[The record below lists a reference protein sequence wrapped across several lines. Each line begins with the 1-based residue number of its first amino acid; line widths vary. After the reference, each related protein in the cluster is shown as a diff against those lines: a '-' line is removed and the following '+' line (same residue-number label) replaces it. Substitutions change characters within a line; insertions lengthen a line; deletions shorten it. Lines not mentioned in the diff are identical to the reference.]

1 MRYGLSGASV
11 VTFGNNIFISGGVG
25 AGGILKAVRRILVF
39 DHKANLWYMGPP
51 MKEVSKLIIFQ
62 KYKRFMLDEMI
73 NQNSFNICHI
83 YEIPKSKTQI
93 QNKKS

>member
-1 MRYGLSGASV
+1 MESVNKVSKNKFIKGKNISTYLKQFHRLPMRYGLSGASV

-51 MKEVSKLIIFQ
+51 MKEVTINIF
-62 KYKRFMLDEMI
+62 L
-73 NQNSFNICHI
+73 NSNI
-83 YEIPKSKTQI
+83 
-93 QNKKS
+93 

>member
-1 MRYGLSGASV
+1 MGKLKKISYTRLPMRYGLSGASV

-51 MKEVSKLIIFQ
+51 MKEV
-62 KYKRFMLDEMI
+62 
-73 NQNSFNICHI
+73 
-83 YEIPKSKTQI
+83 T
-93 QNKKS
+93 

>member
-1 MRYGLSGASV
+1 MGKLKIISSYTRLPMRYGLSGASV

-51 MKEVSKLIIFQ
+51 MKEV
-62 KYKRFMLDEMI
+62 
-73 NQNSFNICHI
+73 
-83 YEIPKSKTQI
+83 T
-93 QNKKS
+93 

>member
-51 MKEVSKLIIFQ
+51 MKEVIINIFF
-62 KYKRFMLDEMI
+62 K
-73 NQNSFNICHI
+73 FN
-83 YEIPKSKTQI
+83 YLEILEE
-93 QNKKS
+93 KKNV

>member
-1 MRYGLSGASV
+1 MGKLKIISYTRLPMRYGLSGASV

-51 MKEVSKLIIFQ
+51 MKEV
-62 KYKRFMLDEMI
+62 
-73 NQNSFNICHI
+73 
-83 YEIPKSKTQI
+83 T
-93 QNKKS
+93 

>member
-1 MRYGLSGASV
+1 MGKLKIISYTRLPMRYGLSGASV

-51 MKEVSKLIIFQ
+51 MKEVNK
-62 KYKRFMLDEMI
+62 
-73 NQNSFNICHI
+73 SFFRNIRGLCLM
-83 YEIPKSKTQI
+83 K
-93 QNKKS
+93 

>member
-51 MKEVSKLIIFQ
+51 MKEV
-62 KYKRFMLDEMI
+62 
-73 NQNSFNICHI
+73 
-83 YEIPKSKTQI
+83 T
-93 QNKKS
+93 